1 MNHTASSGTGTSID
15 ELQNRY
21 CGGVLSATT
30 NAAAD
35 DSIIGYRINYI
46 VYLVLAFDENQNSL
60 YYKHFIHIQIALVHG
75 R

>member
-35 DSIIGYRINYI
+35 DSIIGYRLNYI
-46 VYLVLAFDENQNSL
+46 VYLVLAFKDEIQNSFVL
-60 YYKHFIHIQIALVHG
+60 
-75 R
+75 